1 VFFRG
6 FRGHEKSRS
15 DLVINTGVISF
26 STGAVLFLV
35 LSLVLLTGQQGRSR
49 KNALKFAA
57 IASTLWLGMAA
68 FSVYYDMAFFS
79 YLIEPLRSFAWLLFL
94 GYVML
99 SAVTDTRLATRRF
112 QKTATVVASYTALLI
127 MMVVYRIFAGPY
139 ATNFLGIDLLYAGF
153 LLMAIAGLV
162 MVEQIMRNAHVES
175 RRAVKFLC
183 IGLGVIFAYDFY
195 LYANAL
201 LFQNLDAYLWEARGF
216 VNAMAVPVLAVAVAR
231 DPRLSLDIFVS
242 RRMVFHTTALLGAGL
257 YLLAMGLG
265 GYYIRTYGGEW
276 STVVQVI
283 FLFGAILVL
292 LVLLFS
298 GRVRANLRV
307 LINKHFF
314 HYKYDYR
321 DEWLR
326 FIQTLSSGQ
335 PDDRLRERAIYSL
348 AEIIDSP
355 GGALWMR
362 QAMDQYAPVACW
374 QMEVADEAIIR
385 KDHPMIRFMAT
396 REWLIDLDEYERD
409 PELYN
414 NIGIPGWLERM
425 PRAWLVVPLIVHVHL
440 IGFIVLARSPAQHH
454 FNWEDS
460 DLIKTAGRQAAVH
473 LAQLEASRALAEA
486 KQFEVCNRLSA
497 YVMHDLK
504 NLIAQLSLV
513 VTNAAKHKNNPLFM
527 EDAINTVDNS
537 VQKMNRL
544 LAHLRSD
551 SMQVQETENIE
562 LTAVLTEVVAMM
574 SSGKPVPT
582 LDLQAE
588 GIRLQANRDQFVSI
602 IGHLI
607 RNAQD
612 ATPADG
618 RIIVRLFRRSESA
631 IVEVQDTGTGMD
643 KEFIRDRLFRPFSST
658 KGKSGM
664 GIGVYESRDYIH
676 KLGGNIEVISRVDEG
691 TTFRVRLPISD
702 VNENYVE
709 LNSQSQDSYSNGN
722 NLKEIAGH

>member
-1 VFFRG
+1 
-6 FRGHEKSRS
+6 
-15 DLVINTGVISF
+15 
-26 STGAVLFLV
+26 
-35 LSLVLLTGQQGRSR
+35 
-49 KNALKFAA
+49 
-57 IASTLWLGMAA
+57 
-68 FSVYYDMAFFS
+68 
-79 YLIEPLRSFAWLLFL
+79 
-94 GYVML
+94 
-99 SAVTDTRLATRRF
+99 
-112 QKTATVVASYTALLI
+112 
-127 MMVVYRIFAGPY
+127 
-139 ATNFLGIDLLYAGF
+139 
-153 LLMAIAGLV
+153 MAIAGLV

-175 RRAVKFLC
+175 RRAVKYLC

-216 VNAMAVPVLAVAVAR
+216 VNGMVVPVLGVAVAR

-242 RRMVFHTTALLGAGL
+242 RRMVFHTTALLGTGL
-257 YLLAMGLG
+257 YLLAIGLG

-276 STVVQVI
+276 STVVQII
-283 FLFGAILVL
+283 FLFGAALVL

-326 FIQTLSSGQ
+326 SIQTLSSGQ
-335 PDDRLRERAIYSL
+335 PDERLRERAIYSL

-355 GGALWMR
+355 GGVLWMR
-362 QAMDQYAPVACW
+362 QLMDQYVPVARW
-374 QMEVADEAIIR
+374 QMEVSEKAVIR
-385 KDHPMIRFMAT
+385 TDHPLIQFMAT

-414 NIGIPGWLERM
+414 NIAIPEWLERL

-440 IGFIVLARSPAQHH
+440 IGFIVLARSPAQLH

-486 KQFEVCNRLSA
+486 RQFEACNRLTA

-513 VTNAAKHKNNPLFM
+513 VTNAAKHKNNPRFM

-551 SMQVQETENIE
+551 TLQVQEAEYID
-562 LTAVLTEVVAMM
+562 LAAVLGEVVETM
-574 SSGKPVPT
+574 SSGKPAPS

-588 GIRLQANRDQFVSI
+588 GIRLQADRDRFASI

-612 ATPADG
+612 ATPDDG
-618 RIIVRLFRRSESA
+618 RIIVRLFRRAEYA
-631 IVEVQDTGTGMD
+631 IVEVQDTGSGMD
-643 KEFIRDRLFRPFSST
+643 KEFIRDRLFRPFDST

-676 KLGGNIEVISRVDEG
+676 KLGGDIEVISRVGEG

-702 VNENYVE
+702 VDKNAVK
-709 LNSQSQDSYSNGN
+709 LSSQSNDINLNGN